1 MNDCKLKKEAVKRSE
16 YPWKQTESKFE
27 HMIAEP
33 ENYNL
38 IFEILTCNEGTDTQA
53 DIKRGGICSTCV
65 NAKLHKSYPKYIV
78 KHPKVRWIVKKYLF
92 FLLFPKTWWGE
103 QPKCTQVQPR
113 LENTTSQWK
122 LCKS

>member
-38 IFEILTCNEGTDTQA
+38 IFKILTCNEGTDTQA

-65 NAKLHKSYPKYIV
+65 NAKLHKSYPNTLSKDI
-78 KHPKVRWIVKKYLF
+78 YLF
-92 FLLFPKTWWGE
+92 FYLRKPDGAS
-103 QPKCTQVQPR
+103 
-113 LENTTSQWK
+113 SQNVRRF
-122 LCKS
+122 SQD